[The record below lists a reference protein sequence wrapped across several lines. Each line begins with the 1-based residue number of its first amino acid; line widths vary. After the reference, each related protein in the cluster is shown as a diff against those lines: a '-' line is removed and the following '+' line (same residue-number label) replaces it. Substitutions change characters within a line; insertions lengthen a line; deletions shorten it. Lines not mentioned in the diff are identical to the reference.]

1 MSFVFRCPTCQTAI
15 ADVPGPGVVDATCSR
30 CRYAYRVTTG
40 PVDVA
45 NTREAAVVRY
55 GTPTGEHEREY
66 DLRIRPTPGTVEI
79 ASFRRPTGD
88 APISVGAGDLV
99 SLAHTLRGTAPGNLA
114 VVVNHT
120 AQQTHVL
127 ARPGDL
133 WMPHGA
139 IAYAGILAAGLA
151 VTYASGSAFPFL
163 LALVAVMV
171 FAIVAEHGP
180 QQRRLDP
187 ADVDALQGVEKLL
200 DQKQKLGARQ
210 HERKDTLAERLRALR
225 QKMEA
230 VGEEHYGT
238 RMRIV
243 DAGLRVLDQQL
254 ETEQK
259 LLAQYERTHRLLEIE
274 IESRTL
280 LAGVADTDAGA
291 VQDAMDE
298 LDALSAAHEALQHRL
313 AANEEVERLL
323 RP

>member
-1 MSFVFRCPTCQTAI
+1 M
-15 ADVPGPGVVDATCSR
+15 
-30 CRYAYRVTTG
+30 
-40 PVDVA
+40 
-45 NTREAAVVRY
+45 VRY
-55 GTPTGEHEREY
+55 GTATGETEREY
-66 DLRIRPTPGTVEI
+66 DVRIRPAPGTVEI

-88 APISVGAGDLV
+88 APVSVGAGDLV
-99 SLAHTLRGTAPGNLA
+99 SLAHTLRGTATGKLA

-127 ARPGDL
+127 ARPGDV
-133 WMPHGA
+133 WMPRGA
-139 IAYAGILAAGLA
+139 LTFAGILVAGIAIAIAL
-151 VTYASGSAFPFL
+151 GSAFPFL

-171 FAIVAEHGP
+171 LAVVAEHGP
-180 QQRRLDP
+180 TQRRLQP
-187 ADVDALQGVEKLL
+187 ADVDALQGAEKLL
-200 DQKQKLGARQ
+200 DQKQKLGGRHRGLSAE
-210 HERKDTLAERLRALR
+210 HARKDALAERLRALR

-254 ETEQK
+254 ETERK

-280 LAGVADTDAGA
+280 LAGVADAGA

-298 LDALSAAHEALQHRL
+298 LEALRAAH
-313 AANEEVERLL
+313 
-323 RP
+323 